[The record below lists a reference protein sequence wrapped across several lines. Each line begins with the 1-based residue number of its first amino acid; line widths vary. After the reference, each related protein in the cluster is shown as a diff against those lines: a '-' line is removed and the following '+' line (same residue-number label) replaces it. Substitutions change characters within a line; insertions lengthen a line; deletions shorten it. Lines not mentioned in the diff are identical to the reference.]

1 MKKVLFA
8 LIHFLS
14 MDIWA
19 QPVVP
24 GCVVVPARVPQS
36 MIPVSR
42 VDCSD
47 SIAYYQQLA
56 REHREACEKRESVF
70 FVLRVAF
77 GSYYVWNVCYGY
89 YF

>member
-42 VDCSD
+42 VVCSD